1 MAGSIDDEDEPLDHL
16 LEALE
21 DSDEEQLDFLIEA
34 LEDRDGVAS
43 QADNG
48 VTLFVFN
55 VVLDALDLSLLN
67 IFQIFMQHPMKMTAQ
82 LRLDSDPTTAS
93 VKIEDTLFRQ
103 KSEGA
108 QQEKVPIL
116 HSAAVDLSGL
126 VVYFLPGRL
135 GRGLRGS
142 QQIFAVLGRT
152 PLCGG
157 GRAHLVVRGDV
168 EKRWF

>member
-1 MAGSIDDEDEPLDHL
+1 
-16 LEALE
+16 
-21 DSDEEQLDFLIEA
+21 
-34 LEDRDGVAS
+34 
-43 QADNG
+43 
-48 VTLFVFN
+48 
-55 VVLDALDLSLLN
+55 
-67 IFQIFMQHPMKMTAQ
+67 MTAQ

-93 VKIEDTLFRQ
+93 VKARGHSLFRQ

-108 QQEKVPIL
+108 QQVQVPIL

-142 QQIFAVLGRT
+142 QKIFVILGRT

-168 EKRWF
+168 EER